1 MMIKDNVVFEVF
13 SDAASKNNGRRH
25 NPEGE
30 QYTSSAGILTINREV
45 ITAFDQFNVDS
56 TNNHGEAEAIYFT
69 LKKTLKILRQLN
81 EVRPPYNIDLYS
93 DSGFCIHG
101 LTRWM
106 PDWKRRVD
114 RHGNW
119 YSSTGMVS
127 QQEVFK
133 KIDKKFM
140 NDPEVNLNLYHIKGH
155 VDIRKQKD
163 IDKAVKSFQHMNG
176 FMVDMDKLFYLIKM
190 NNICDN
196 YAVQKLQEGLDKL
209 DATN

>member
-1 MMIKDNVVFEVF
+1 
-13 SDAASKNNGRRH
+13 
-25 NPEGE
+25 
-30 QYTSSAGILTINREV
+30 
-45 ITAFDQFNVDS
+45 
-56 TNNHGEAEAIYFT
+56 
-69 LKKTLKILRQLN
+69 
-81 EVRPPYNIDLYS
+81 
-93 DSGFCIHG
+93 
-101 LTRWM
+101 M

-209 DATN
+209 NATN